1 MRDFAKWWLVPS
13 VLLHTPHTKTL
24 VQCTNLS
31 TFLLIFQEYLIFSF
45 TLTSHLS
52 FQAYISWIKSLKES
66 FMSTPTLMLQVSG
79 ITSNDTKFTNLAY
92 MKVEQI
98 EKLMINKQ
106 LQSRWSKTFKKNY
119 HVVVNDK
126 LVVQIRYPILQ
137 LINYLFK
144 IILLH
149 SNAIN

>member
-52 FQAYISWIKSLKES
+52 FQAYISWIKNLKES
-66 FMSTPTLMLQVSG
+66 FMSTPTLMLQVSDV
-79 ITSNDTKFTNLAY
+79 TSNHAKYKNLAY
-92 MKVEQI
+92 MK
-98 EKLMINKQ
+98 EKEIAKIMIK
-106 LQSRWSKTFKKNY
+106 SRLSPSTFKKNC

-126 LVVQIRYPILQ
+126 LVVQFQYPILQ

-144 IILLH
+144 IILLY

>member
-52 FQAYISWIKSLKES
+52 FQAYISWIKNLKES
-66 FMSTPTLMLQVSG
+66 FMSTPTLMLQVSDV
-79 ITSNDTKFTNLAY
+79 TSNGANFKNLAY
-92 MKVEQI
+92 MK
-98 EKLMINKQ
+98 EKEIAKIMIK
-106 LQSRWSKTFKKNY
+106 SRLSSSTFKKNC

-126 LVVQIRYPILQ
+126 LVVQFQYP
-137 LINYLFK
+137 NF
-144 IILLH
+144 
-149 SNAIN
+149 N